1 MPNEQK
7 LLDILSIL
15 HDSKE
20 PLGATVIARRLE
32 SMGYD
37 IGERMVRNYLQILD
51 KKRFTKKV
59 GRKGRVI
66 TAEGV
71 TELKAE
77 RVHERLGF
85 VKAVIQDLT
94 YQVTY
99 DPIIHDG
106 DIVVNCTWLNADD
119 VKKALSTLKLV
130 YEKGWMISPLVKV
143 LLEGDE
149 LEGNVIPTGKA
160 ALLTVCSM
168 SIDGI
173 LVNAGI
179 PTDPIYG
186 GIVEVRSNT
195 PERFVEIIRFDGSSL
210 DPLELFLA
218 KGMTSILKVVET
230 GRGKVLANYR
240 EIPASSRDEAMRLLD
255 DISEHFGGILM
266 VGEPEEKVL
275 GLSASQRKCGIAML
289 GGLNPIAAMEEAGV
303 STRTEAIHGLMPIK
317 TMKHIEEVVRSI
329 SQPF

>member
-1 MPNEQK
+1 MPKTMDEQK

-15 HDSKE
+15 YDSRE
-20 PLGATVIARRLE
+20 SLGATVIARRLE

-37 IGERMVRNYLQILD
+37 IGERMVRNYLQMLD

-59 GRKGRVI
+59 GRKGRAI

-71 TELKAE
+71 AELKAE
-77 RVHERLGF
+77 RVHERVGF
-85 VKAVIQDLT
+85 VKSLIQDLT
-94 YQVTY
+94 CQVTY
-99 DPIIHDG
+99 DSAVHDG
-106 DIVVNCTWLNADD
+106 DIVVNCTLLNADD
-119 VKKALSTLKLV
+119 IRKALSTIKLV

-149 LEGNVIPTGKA
+149 LEGNVISKGKV
-160 ALLTVCSM
+160 ALLTVCSIT
-168 SIDGI
+168 IDGI
-173 LVNAGI
+173 LMNAGI

-218 KGMTSILKVVET
+218 KGMTSILKVMET

-240 EIPASSRDEAMRLLD
+240 EIPASSRDEAMRILD
-255 DISEHFGGILM
+255 DISEHFSGILM

-275 GLSASQRKCGIAML
+275 GLSASQRRCGIAML

-303 STRTEAIHGLMPIK
+303 STRTEAIHGLMSVK
-317 TMKHIEEVVRSI
+317 MMEHIDDVL
-329 SQPF
+329 

>member
-1 MPNEQK
+1 MLKTVDEQK

-15 HDSKE
+15 YDSRE

-32 SMGYD
+32 SMGYG
-37 IGERMVRNYLQILD
+37 IGERMVRNYLQMLD
-51 KKRFTKKV
+51 KKCFTKKV

-71 TELKAE
+71 AELKAE
-77 RVHERLGF
+77 KVHERVGF
-85 VKAVIQDLT
+85 IKSLIQDLT

-99 DPIIHDG
+99 DPAAHDG
-106 DIVVNCTWLNADD
+106 DIVVNCTLLNAKDIR
-119 VKKALSTLKLV
+119 KALSMIKLI

-143 LLEGDE
+143 LLEGNE
-149 LEGNVIPTGKA
+149 LEGNVVSEGKA
-160 ALLTVCSM
+160 ALLTVCSIT
-168 SIDGI
+168 IDGI
-173 LVNAGI
+173 LMNAGI

-218 KGMTSILKVVET
+218 KGMTSVLKVVET

-240 EIPASSRDEAMRLLD
+240 EIPASSRDEAIRILD
-255 DISEHFGGILM
+255 DISEHFSGILM
-266 VGEPEEKVL
+266 VGEPDEKVL
-275 GLSASQRKCGIAML
+275 GLSASQRGCGIAVL
-289 GGLNPIAAMEEAGV
+289 GGLNPIAAIEEAGV
-303 STRTEAIHGLMPIK
+303 PTRTEAIHGLMSVK
-317 TMKHIEEVVRSI
+317 MMEHIDDVL
-329 SQPF
+329 